1 MFNHPLA
8 VQEYTLEPP
17 QRSFA
22 TFERPS
28 SADRPNSVASFSN
41 LSTHSNE
48 PLNPPASES
57 PAPVPRNPRTKQ
69 SNSRTQQR
77 PGKSVSAKVLNNSRS
92 NKQQNMQ
99 AARSITPQPW
109 HPDYQRDSTV
119 NPLDLPEE
127 RLNDIDS
134 DDRHDKNGDSKVHK
148 TRKSIFTRLRRSK
161 TKVEYKVS
169 GTGRLAQF
177 SNERLYL
184 HWIRFGILQG
194 MIAVTLL
201 SYGNEVTSYVGV
213 GAMVLTCMTLV
224 YATTLYHLR
233 HIHMVTKRKDVVYFA
248 KTVPTMLCLA
258 LFLLY
263 GANFVGKSSW
273 VWDVEK

>member
-1 MFNHPLA
+1 
-8 VQEYTLEPP
+8 
-17 QRSFA
+17 
-22 TFERPS
+22 
-28 SADRPNSVASFSN
+28 
-41 LSTHSNE
+41 
-48 PLNPPASES
+48 
-57 PAPVPRNPRTKQ
+57 
-69 SNSRTQQR
+69 
-77 PGKSVSAKVLNNSRS
+77 
-92 NKQQNMQ
+92 
-99 AARSITPQPW
+99 
-109 HPDYQRDSTV
+109 
-119 NPLDLPEE
+119 E

-134 DDRHDKNGDSKVHK
+134 DDRHDKNGDSKLHK
-148 TRKSIFTRLRRSK
+148 TRKNIFTRLRRSK

-224 YATTLYHLR
+224 YGTTLYHLR

-248 KTVPTMLCLA
+248 RTVPTMLCLA
-258 LFLLY
+258 L
-263 GANFVGKSSW
+263 
-273 VWDVEK
+273 